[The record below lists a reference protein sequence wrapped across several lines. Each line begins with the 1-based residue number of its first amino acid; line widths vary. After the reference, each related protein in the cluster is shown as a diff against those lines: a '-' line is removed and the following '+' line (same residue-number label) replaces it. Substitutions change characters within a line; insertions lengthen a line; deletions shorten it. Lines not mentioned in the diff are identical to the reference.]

1 VAVPADE
8 VIHMVTIDIPSDLN
22 DEDETGF
29 VWTFL
34 DEARSPDLIVP
45 GALLVTGDEDSP
57 AVAQVVDLVA
67 KANGTIVHLRVLP
80 GTIEEYRALVERTVL
95 AS

>member
-1 VAVPADE
+1 MA
-8 VIHMVTIDIPSDLN
+8 
-22 DEDETGF
+22 GF

-67 KANGTIVHLRVLP
+67 KANGTI
-80 GTIEEYRALVERTVL
+80 EEYQALVERTVL